1 MNSSDEVFPKAM
13 EGSEKTPRRR
23 LFLDQVVIRCV
34 SCFLIQFTVQAL
46 LLKMHLLV
54 SCHFIEYII
63 CFVDEFVSCTPG
75 WTFFRKLKAIENSS
89 SRSHTFVNELP
100 NYKLDKKYFIPTGNG
115 YVIQNTS
122 VCSHLTALAGQL
134 LLPSNRTSVG
144 LLRKI
149 DQGTLPQ
156 TNTQKF
162 QHRSR
167 GGVKVF
173 KKSNGYPLI

>member
-1 MNSSDEVFPKAM
+1 MNSSDEVFTKVM
-13 EGSEKTPRRR
+13 EGPEKTLRRR
-23 LFLDQVVIRCV
+23 LFLDQVVTRCV

-54 SCHFIEYII
+54 RCHFIEYII
-63 CFVDEFVSCTPG
+63 CFVDEFSCTPG

-115 YVIQNTS
+115 YFIQDTS
-122 VCSHLTALAGQL
+122 VCSHLAALAGQL
-134 LLPSNRTSVG
+134 LLPSNRASVG

-149 DQGTLPQ
+149 DQGTPHHQIL
-156 TNTQKF
+156 NTKKC

-173 KKSNGYPLI
+173 N